1 MSVYCCLDGRKII
14 RLLCTIKTEMF
25 GKKKT
30 HDGGREPGKRKGAEL
45 MNQMG
50 FAGIG
55 DIDGVGYGDDDDDD
69 LEAELA
75 ELAGEDYTPPKKSK
89 PKKKGLVPIMDIE
102 KLAAVGL
109 KDLDEDVSDTEDPDI
124 LAELE
129 NLSGDDDVVEPQ
141 KVYQNHQSISPQKM
155 ISPPQVSPKPTL
167 PTVTPAPRVQP
178 APQLA
183 PAPAPRQPMTTS
195 PKPTVGTVNVG
206 SSGGLVG
213 LLEERINMY
222 KHAIAVAKTAG
233 DSSKQRRL
241 DRGLKTLSDQLR
253 QAKAGKPINE
263 EEIPPPVAMGISV
276 AVEQPTTSTE
286 TEISKNA
293 SDLKPASSNSSISSI
308 HSQPTINSD
317 SRNMLISRKDEYRK
331 AALKAKQDGDMA
343 NASKFVK
350 IAKQFDTVIQALE
363 EGKPVD
369 LSQIPPSPGDLAS
382 NSVQSTSRPQL
393 APPVQPVN
401 LQTAGENAEPEIP
414 SLSAE
419 QEKTLFNAPE
429 APKTVMEALAQRLE
443 KYKSTETAAK
453 SEGDSGK
460 ARRMGRIVKQYED
473 AIKLYK
479 AGKPVDF
486 EELPVPPGYGPIPVA
501 SPSAA
506 SSAPHVAPKPV
517 APPVAQKPTVL
528 SAPLVA
534 PKPANVPGSSV
545 PPPGP
550 STSAPPP
557 VQRQNT
563 TRKSLHSRGEQQL
576 AFLQER
582 MAEFKQAAMTAKK
595 NHDIELAKKYIRM
608 MKGMEPMIEACESG
622 LPVDL
627 SQVPPSPAG
636 IDDGDDKFVVVS
648 AADCEPTGD
657 REEVYKSLKD
667 DLVRQIRICVT
678 NAQHYQKLGD
688 VPAAARYEK
697 LEQNCRRD
705 LDALKNCDLHG
716 DPIPKFHYETRTF
729 SMVQCNTDLGDG
741 DLELTIIRGIQYNL
755 PAGLSEKDMDT
766 AVKYEMA
773 FPTEQPQTGGTG
785 TVKNTINPEYNETVK
800 LQINR
805 KSKGLYRFVERKSI
819 KLDVFFKRG
828 FFKGDK
834 LLGTVNV
841 KLQPLENQCTIHESF
856 DLMEGRKTV
865 GGKLEVKIR
874 IRDPF
879 KNKQVDEVKEKW
891 LVIDQFIRTQGSKSQ
906 VDVKAPKTQSQG
918 THSMEVLRLEKQ
930 MLEKQILQLKDS
942 LSLNQ
947 KQALKNRSV
956 FIQEKIELQ
965 EKKLREGGI
974 EEWKAYYTT
983 VQKES
988 LSFEQEARQLN
999 KIGETQKAEL
1009 LMNKRKYAEKELL
1022 AIKTKVP
1029 EVLL

>member
-1 MSVYCCLDGRKII
+1 
-14 RLLCTIKTEMF
+14 
-25 GKKKT
+25 
-30 HDGGREPGKRKGAEL
+30 
-45 MNQMG
+45 
-50 FAGIG
+50 
-55 DIDGVGYGDDDDDD
+55 
-69 LEAELA
+69 
-75 ELAGEDYTPPKKSK
+75 
-89 PKKKGLVPIMDIE
+89 
-102 KLAAVGL
+102 
-109 KDLDEDVSDTEDPDI
+109 
-124 LAELE
+124 
-129 NLSGDDDVVEPQ
+129 
-141 KVYQNHQSISPQKM
+141 
-155 ISPPQVSPKPTL
+155 
-167 PTVTPAPRVQP
+167 
-178 APQLA
+178 
-183 PAPAPRQPMTTS
+183 
-195 PKPTVGTVNVG
+195 
-206 SSGGLVG
+206 
-213 LLEERINMY
+213 
-222 KHAIAVAKTAG
+222 
-233 DSSKQRRL
+233 
-241 DRGLKTLSDQLR
+241 
-253 QAKAGKPINE
+253 
-263 EEIPPPVAMGISV
+263 
-276 AVEQPTTSTE
+276 
-286 TEISKNA
+286 
-293 SDLKPASSNSSISSI
+293 
-308 HSQPTINSD
+308 
-317 SRNMLISRKDEYRK
+317 MLISRRDEYRK
-331 AALKAKQDGDMA
+331 VALKAKQDGDMA
-343 NASKFVK
+343 NASKYVK

-382 NSVQSTSRPQL
+382 NLVQSTSRPQL

-429 APKTVMEALAQRLE
+429 APKTVMEALTQRLE

-501 SPSAA
+501 SPSAQRPPAA

-517 APPVAQKPTVL
+517 APPVALKPTVS

-534 PKPANVPGSSV
+534 PKPANVPGSSG
-545 PPPGP
+545 PSPAGP
-550 STSAPPP
+550 STSSPPP

-657 REEVYKSLKD
+657 REEVYKNLQA

-834 LLGTVNV
+834 LLGAVNV

-918 THSMEVLRLEKQ
+918 TQSMEVLRLEKQ
-930 MLEKQILQLKDS
+930 MLEKQ
-942 LSLNQ
+942 
-947 KQALKNRSV
+947 
-956 FIQEKIELQ
+956 
-965 EKKLREGGI
+965 
-974 EEWKAYYTT
+974 
-983 VQKES
+983 
-988 LSFEQEARQLN
+988 
-999 KIGETQKAEL
+999 
-1009 LMNKRKYAEKELL
+1009 
-1022 AIKTKVP
+1022 
-1029 EVLL
+1029 